1 MRGNWYPNTILI
13 MTLQAWSPPSLL
25 RPARSERPAT
35 CCLTFTTCLVA
46 SSVTTPAN
54 SCTVFCS
61 VRRPSAISCPAPS
74 APAPP
79 VPWCMFFSVRNHFT
93 RVFTPARVSLPPWH
107 VPANKASKTDRW
119 LPWTCDVGYATSIIL
134 AATIPQFHDDPS
146 CQTSDILR
154 ISPKTDLVYTT
165 ARLLLL
171 HPLVVRLHRL
181 LQPLKPCN
189 CSS

>member
-54 SCTVFCS
+54 SCTIFCF

-79 VPWCMFFSVRNHFT
+79 VAWCMLFLFT
-93 RVFTPARVSLPPWH
+93 TTSHRALPQ
-107 VPANKASKTDRW
+107 S
-119 LPWTCDVGYATSIIL
+119 L
-134 AATIPQFHDDPS
+134 AARFHHRGTYLRTKHRKQTDGYLGLVMWGMQHQSSWPPQSHNSMMTIPVRRLTFCAFLRKLIWYTLPQDCFCSIHLS
-146 CQTSDILR
+146 CDCTVS
-154 ISPKTDLVYTT
+154 
-165 ARLLLL
+165 
-171 HPLVVRLHRL
+171 
-181 LQPLKPCN
+181 CN
-189 CSS
+189 R